1 MRLGS
6 NHTLFRAEHTAELE
20 PLCEKLDVYGLST
33 INAPA
38 RIGEMTADECAE
50 FGEKACA
57 LGLTIGEVG
66 YWENLMTNDDD
77 ARKHH
82 IATVKQWLINADEMH
97 CGSVITLVGG
107 THPSGRPAHPHP
119 DDPYMFSAVAKSAFR
134 DIVLRI
140 LDSLELRHT
149 HYIIEPWHNTF
160 FYQPE
165 SIHEFIVSVDHPR
178 FGVHLD
184 QMNMVTQASYYATT
198 DLINRTFDLL
208 ADHAFSIHLKDILMT
223 RGPGDFFS
231 MKEVRIGEGSM
242 DYPTFIKRLAALP
255 PDIPCYCEH
264 LDSEGDYAIN
274 FARLH
279 HTARESG
286 NSFIKRKAPP
296 GQTSKEQ

>member
-1 MRLGS
+1 MS
-6 NHTLFRAEHTAELE
+6 ELE

-38 RIGEMTADECAE
+38 RIGEMSAEECAE
-50 FGEKACA
+50 FGEKARG

-66 YWENLMTNDDD
+66 YWENLMTSDDK
-77 ARKHH
+77 AREHH
-82 IATVKQWLINADEMH
+82 SASVRRWLIKAEKMR

-107 THPSGRPAHPHP
+107 NHPSGRPTLPHP
-119 DDPYMFSAVAKSAFR
+119 NDPYMFSAAAKSAFR

-140 LDSLELRHT
+140 LDGLELLHT
-149 HYIIEPWHNTF
+149 HYIVEPWHNTF

-165 SIHEFIVSVDHPR
+165 SIREFVESVDHPG

-208 ADHAFSIHLKDILMT
+208 ADYAFSVHLKDILMT
-223 RGPGDFFS
+223 RGPGDFYS

-242 DYPTFIKRLAALP
+242 DYHTFIKRLSALP
-255 PDIPCYCEH
+255 PDTPCYCEH

-279 HTARESG
+279 HIARDVGCSFMRRKESQD
-286 NSFIKRKAPP
+286 
-296 GQTSKEQ
+296 QTP